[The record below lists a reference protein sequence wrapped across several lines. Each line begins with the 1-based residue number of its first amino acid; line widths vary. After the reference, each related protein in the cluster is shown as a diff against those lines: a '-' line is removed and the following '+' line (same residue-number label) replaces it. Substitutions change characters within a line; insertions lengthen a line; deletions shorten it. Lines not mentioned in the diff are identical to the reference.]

1 MTTKSDDASPHVE
14 AVHDASQPKS
24 IDNVKA
30 MAADGAAQMRS
41 ELDDLPILKALWLY
55 KRIAVLCMMAAFS
68 AALEGYRACCPFSE
82 CLPDEY

>member
-14 AVHDASQPKS
+14 AVHDANQSTS

-30 MAADGAAQMRS
+30 MAADGAVQMRS

-55 KRIAVLCMMAAFS
+55 KRIAFICMMAAFS
-68 AALEGYRACCPFSE
+68 AALEGYRTCFS
-82 CLPDEY
+82 PI